1 MQKPTHTPKPWRV
14 GFTKSGNLAVWGDE
28 SHRQQGYSECCICL
42 IAPPGQITPID
53 HANGALIK
61 AAPELL
67 EALKACALVLAGEN
81 MAKNGLIDALEK
93 ARAAIA
99 KAKS

>member
-67 EALKACALVLAGEN
+67 EAAEQALQVFIDQGWDDDLKA
-81 MAKNGLIDALEK
+81 AKSLQS
-93 ARAAIA
+93 AIA
-99 KAKS
+99 KAKP